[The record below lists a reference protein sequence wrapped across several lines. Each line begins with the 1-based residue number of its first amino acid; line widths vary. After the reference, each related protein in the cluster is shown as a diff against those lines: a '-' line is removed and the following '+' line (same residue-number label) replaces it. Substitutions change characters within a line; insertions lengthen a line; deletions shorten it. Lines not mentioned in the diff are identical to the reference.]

1 MELAYLRRLFA
12 YDQWANE
19 EALRSLRATPGCSPR
34 AIEVMAHTIATEWVW
49 MSRIQRQSQPYAVWP
64 GWTLDDS
71 QLRLQELKHDWEEFF
86 KGMNQPTLGQQL
98 SYKNTKG
105 DSFTNTIGDILM
117 HVAMH
122 GTYHRG
128 QIAAEVRAAGGQPA
142 YTDFIQA
149 VRSAAL
155 AT

>member
-1 MELAYLRRLFA
+1 MDLAYLRRLFV

-19 EALRSLRATPGCSPR
+19 ESLRSLRATPGCSPR
-34 AIEVMAHTIATEWVW
+34 AIELMAHTLATQWVW
-49 MSRIQRQSQPYAVWP
+49 MSRIQCQSQPYAVWP

-71 QLRLQELKHDWEEFF
+71 HLRLQELRHDWEQFF
-86 KGMNQPTLGQQL
+86 AALNVAELDRNTT
-98 SYKNTKG
+98 YTNTKG
-105 DSFTNTIGDILM
+105 DRFTNTIGDILM

-149 VRSAAL
+149 VRTTAL
-155 AT
+155 AG

>member
-1 MELAYLRRLFA
+1 MDLAYLRRLFV

-19 EALRSLRATPGCSPR
+19 ESLRSLRATPGCSPR
-34 AIEVMAHTIATEWVW
+34 AIELMAHTLATQWVW

-71 QLRLQELKHDWEEFF
+71 HLRLQELRHDWEQFF
-86 KGMNQPTLGQQL
+86 AALNVAELDRNTT
-98 SYKNTKG
+98 YTNTKG
-105 DSFTNTIGDILM
+105 DRFTNTIGDILM

-149 VRSAAL
+149 VRTTAL
-155 AT
+155 AG